1 MYVGSQMKKVFF
13 ISLIKVLASEAV
25 FTDLPK
31 KKEIRVSST
40 GNKGKKG
47 KRKRRL
53 NYLRRQLRK
62 QSMKT
67 REHVPHLLP
76 PFSLRPYVSLMLW
89 FTTTTVTSLCT
100 PASLPTHQCHTL
112 SVLNGAIRAWIRW
125 LFPQLFST
133 TTTWITIWI
142 QEITRMVLPQI
153 SMACFFRHDRCIE
166 EEKDKK
172 EKCNIGGKSGSG
184 FWKGGEV

>member
-1 MYVGSQMKKVFF
+1 MKKVFF

-76 PFSLRPYVSLMLW
+76 PFSLRPYVSLML
-89 FTTTTVTSLCT
+89 
-100 PASLPTHQCHTL
+100 
-112 SVLNGAIRAWIRW
+112 
-125 LFPQLFST
+125 
-133 TTTWITIWI
+133 
-142 QEITRMVLPQI
+142 
-153 SMACFFRHDRCIE
+153 
-166 EEKDKK
+166 
-172 EKCNIGGKSGSG
+172 
-184 FWKGGEV
+184 